1 MQFFRKAA
9 LAPILF
15 FAFCMSLIFTLPAN
29 GAEQARG
36 VSVDNWPGMSLLNG
50 GKGYVST
57 PTGQLHYRD
66 IGPRDFKVPIVLL
79 HQSPMSMIQYAAVQ
93 NALADMGVR
102 AIAIDTPGY
111 GLSDLPFDQP
121 TIKDYGD
128 NIPYVLDKLGIEKIV
143 VAGHHTGA
151 EIAISFSANHS
162 NRVEGVILHGTAL
175 MTDEESQAYLNMDR
189 RPRTPL
195 PDGSHLSRGFRM
207 GSKPPSQG
215 MLDARTWGVLTSYM
229 QGPDQGHYAAY
240 HYDALPDLKAI
251 KAPGL
256 LLTDLGDAIHEMDL
270 RAAKVRPDFQY
281 KVFSEGGSTVEFMMQ
296 PERWAEIAAEFI
308 ASLQK

>member
-1 MQFFRKAA
+1 MKYFEKTV
-9 LAPILF
+9 LAPFLF
-15 FAFCMSLIFTLPAN
+15 GALCLSFIFISPVI
-29 GAEQARG
+29 GAEPARG
-36 VSVDNWPGMSLLNG
+36 VSVDDWPGMSLLNG
-50 GKGYVST
+50 GKGYVTT

-66 IGPRDFKVPIVLL
+66 IGPRDFKTPIVLL
-79 HQSPMSMIQYAAVQ
+79 HQSPMSMIQFGAVQ
-93 NALADMGVR
+93 NALADIGVR

-111 GLSDLPFDQP
+111 GLSDLPFEQP

-128 NIPYVLDKLGIEKIV
+128 NIPYVLDELGVEKVV

-151 EIAISFSANHS
+151 EIAVSFTANHG
-162 NRVEGVILHGTAL
+162 NRVAGVILHGTAL

-195 PDGSHLSRGFRM
+195 PDGSHPSRGFRP
-207 GSKPPSQG
+207 GSTTPSQE

-240 HYDALPDLKAI
+240 HYDVLPDLKAI

-256 LLTDLGDAIHEMDL
+256 LLTDLGDLIHEMDL

-281 KVFSEGGSTVEFMMQ
+281 KVFSEGGSTVEFMIQ

-308 ASLQK
+308 ASLEK